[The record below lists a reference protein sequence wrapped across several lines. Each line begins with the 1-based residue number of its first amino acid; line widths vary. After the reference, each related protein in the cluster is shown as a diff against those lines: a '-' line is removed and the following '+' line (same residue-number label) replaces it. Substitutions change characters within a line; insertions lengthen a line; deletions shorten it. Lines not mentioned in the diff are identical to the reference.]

1 MIDNNTKSIIEKAT
15 VTILGKGGRGV
26 LVSGGFIL
34 TAAHCLNISLEG
46 GMVLGE
52 HCIEE
57 IDTCLGKC
65 KVTAK
70 AAEPVNDI
78 AALGSLDDQEFWDEA
93 ANFADFCNNVT
104 EVKIA
109 EPLLLGASEFPV
121 YIYTHKGTWLE
132 AVADIVGFENPVI
145 SVNCEEQIEG
155 GTSGSPIVNEAGEL
169 VAIVSNT
176 NVIDN
181 YVTACHGSNPQP
193 LLTLPVWV
201 CNAIH
206 EAENEN

>member
-1 MIDNNTKSIIEKAT
+1 MIDNNKKSIIERAT
-15 VTILGKGGRGV
+15 VTILGKGGRGI

-34 TAAHCLNISLEG
+34 TAAHCVNISVEG

-70 AAEPVNDI
+70 AVEPVNDI
-78 AALGSLDDQEFWDEA
+78 AALGSLDDQEFWDESA
-93 ANFADFCNNVT
+93 EYQDFCNKT
-104 EVKIA
+104 TPVKIA
-109 EPLLLGASEFPV
+109 EPLLPGASEFPV
-121 YIYTHKGTWLE
+121 YIYTHKGTWLK
-132 AVADIVGFENPVI
+132 AVAEILGCENPVVSI
-145 SVNCEEQIEG
+145 NCEEQIES

-176 NVIDN
+176 SEIDEHI
-181 YVTACHGSNPQP
+181 TTCHSSNPQP
-193 LLTLPVWV
+193 MFALPVWV
-201 CNAIH
+201 CNAIN
-206 EAENEN
+206 EADEES